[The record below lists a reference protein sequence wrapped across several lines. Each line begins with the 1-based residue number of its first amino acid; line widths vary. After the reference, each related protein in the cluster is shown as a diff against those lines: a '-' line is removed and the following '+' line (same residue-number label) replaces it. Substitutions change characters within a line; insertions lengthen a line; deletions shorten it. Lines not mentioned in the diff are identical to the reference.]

1 MQRLFFGPLQP
12 REVERLYD
20 QTWIFVTE
28 SLLAFTIFRDDFD
41 IPFVLMF
48 GFLLFVKCFHW
59 LMADRVETMDQT
71 TYPGPPL
78 IFHIRMNLLFT
89 LLTSIDFVMFVLA
102 VESTLNYGVGGMVL
116 FASEYAILLASAMN
130 SIARYILSVVDLR
143 RARSRGGENAPP
155 MENKSMYVFYIELIT
170 DFLKLVTY
178 LTFFMLILTFYG
190 LPLNIVRD
198 VYLTARSFITRLR
211 ALIRYHNATRDMD
224 RRYPNAT
231 EAELAQMS
239 DRTCIICREEMVSRI
254 PAPNGAEAPAA
265 PPQDG
270 PNMTPKKL
278 PCGHIF
284 HFQCLRS
291 WLERQQSCPTCRRP
305 VLETTPNP
313 RNQPQAQGRQG
324 GVGPGIAPQPG
335 QQPGGGAG
343 GWLGRV
349 FGAQQQQPLQGQFV
363 HGQFVPAGAPQQPQQ
378 PQPQVGWV
386 APAPVWFPVYAQ
398 PPPPQHL
405 QQPPPFRGF
414 YGPGG
419 VWQPWGM
426 DPQWFGNAQQQQ
438 PALAPAGLQQPAP
451 ANAGHQQSPQ
461 QQGGSGAA
469 STTASGTS
477 GRSQD
482 ARQPPVSAS
491 TTMPATSE
499 HVPAARNA
507 AALAALRRRGQPAPT
522 PTSSSVV
529 RDASTSDRTGQ
540 TGAPGDPVAT
550 PSPTTTSVQGSPS
563 PSEGEGGRSSSSQ
576 PGANDVTR
584 PQIPSLIPLCDMAH
598 AGPSMRPP
606 AYVQPYP
613 SFQAH
618 YTPYFRNPAQQTRPP
633 QGSSQQQPGSSRVAS
648 QSGQSQPSAPRY
660 PRTAASA
667 SATRT
672 QLAQLPPT
680 LTDEQLARLDRLTR
694 DAIDE
699 RLRVLEGVSG
709 AVHRCIE
716 ELTRLRSVLPASATL
731 GSMQGQGQERV
742 APGAAAATP
751 SLPVAGPSAS
761 QGNEPTSMTA
771 LSAADPAL
779 TAGSLASALVSGSGE
794 SADRGDALAGAEI
807 TSRSIVQS
815 EQEVSEGTVEQ

>member
-1 MQRLFFGPLQP
+1 
-12 REVERLYD
+12 
-20 QTWIFVTE
+20 
-28 SLLAFTIFRDDFD
+28 
-41 IPFVLMF
+41 
-48 GFLLFVKCFHW
+48 
-59 LMADRVETMDQT
+59 
-71 TYPGPPL
+71 
-78 IFHIRMNLLFT
+78 
-89 LLTSIDFVMFVLA
+89 
-102 VESTLNYGVGGMVL
+102 
-116 FASEYAILLASAMN
+116 
-130 SIARYILSVVDLR
+130 
-143 RARSRGGENAPP
+143 
-155 MENKSMYVFYIELIT
+155 
-170 DFLKLVTY
+170 
-178 LTFFMLILTFYG
+178 
-190 LPLNIVRD
+190 
-198 VYLTARSFITRLR
+198 
-211 ALIRYHNATRDMD
+211 
-224 RRYPNAT
+224 
-231 EAELAQMS
+231 
-239 DRTCIICREEMVSRI
+239 
-254 PAPNGAEAPAA
+254 
-265 PPQDG
+265 
-270 PNMTPKKL
+270 
-278 PCGHIF
+278 
-284 HFQCLRS
+284 
-291 WLERQQSCPTCRRP
+291 
-305 VLETTPNP
+305 
-313 RNQPQAQGRQG
+313 
-324 GVGPGIAPQPG
+324 
-335 QQPGGGAG
+335 
-343 GWLGRV
+343 
-349 FGAQQQQPLQGQFV
+349 
-363 HGQFVPAGAPQQPQQ
+363 
-378 PQPQVGWV
+378 
-386 APAPVWFPVYAQ
+386 
-398 PPPPQHL
+398 
-405 QQPPPFRGF
+405 
-414 YGPGG
+414 
-419 VWQPWGM
+419 
-426 DPQWFGNAQQQQ
+426 
-438 PALAPAGLQQPAP
+438 
-451 ANAGHQQSPQ
+451 
-461 QQGGSGAA
+461 
-469 STTASGTS
+469 
-477 GRSQD
+477 
-482 ARQPPVSAS
+482 
-491 TTMPATSE
+491 MPATSE

-522 PTSSSVV
+522 PTSSSV
-529 RDASTSDRTGQ
+529 

-550 PSPTTTSVQGSPS
+550 PSPTTTSVQGSPA

-751 SLPVAGPSAS
+751 SLPVA
-761 QGNEPTSMTA
+761 
-771 LSAADPAL
+771 DPAL